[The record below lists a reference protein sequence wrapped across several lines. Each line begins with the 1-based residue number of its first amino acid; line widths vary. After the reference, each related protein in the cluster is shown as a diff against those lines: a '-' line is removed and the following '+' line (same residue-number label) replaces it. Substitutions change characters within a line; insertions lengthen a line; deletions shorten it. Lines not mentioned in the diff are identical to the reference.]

1 LRLNQ
6 GQARLNDVNNEE
18 KEYQKEN
25 QKLQNSQIKLWLQG
39 LENIRNIGAL
49 EELYINKLKLK

>member
-1 LRLNQ
+1 MRLNQ

-25 QKLQNSQIKLWLQG
+25 QKLQNSQIKLWLQW